1 MELNNYAL
9 DLLVDDHKMDFLDDT
24 LVLRW
29 SATGGHLSSSS
40 SYSKTEKNIEFFF
53 SDNSCPI
60 EGYPQL
66 SSFRQI
72 TTIFS

>member
-9 DLLVDDHKMDFLDDT
+9 DLLVDDHKMGFLDDT

-40 SYSKTEKNIEFFF
+40 YSKTEKKT
-53 SDNSCPI
+53 
-60 EGYPQL
+60 
-66 SSFRQI
+66 SSSSSQI
-72 TTIFS
+72 IPVQ